1 LEFYSLFAKEIR
13 EKFLWFRTSH
23 LSLYP
28 LPVEQGQVRDDQ
40 KRYFFLLGYY
50 IARGLYDDRLL
61 DIPLNSLFWD
71 VVLGRVID

>member
-28 LPVEQGQVRDDQ
+28 LPVENGQAREDQ

-61 DIPLNSLFWD
+61 DVALDSLFWD
-71 VVLGRVID
+71 VVLERVND

>member
-13 EKFLWFRTSH
+13 ENFLWFRTSH

-28 LPVEQGQVRDDQ
+28 LPVESGQVRDDR

-61 DIPLNSLFWD
+61 DIPLDSLFWD
-71 VVLGRVID
+71 VVLERVND